1 MIEVDR
7 LSLSVAEEKKA
18 SFQNAEKMK
27 GERTENMNQWKKRVT
42 ALGLAGM
49 LAVTGL
55 TGCGSMN
62 NDDVVATV
70 GESEIKLGVANFYAR
85 MQQAQYET
93 YYAGMMGTTGEELW
107 AKETDGKTYEQSVKS
122 DMIKS
127 LENIYIL
134 EQHASEYDVVLSE
147 DEKKAIDKAAE
158 EFDENNAL
166 EDKEA
171 VSGYNK
177 YVKKV
182 LELITIQ
189 SKMEDAMTAD
199 VDTEVSDD
207 EAAQKA
213 MKYVFYSYTKD
224 ENDSTSTMS
233 ETEKTEVKK
242 KATDFAEKLKNS
254 DTKDIDA
261 VASEAGMEVQTA
273 TFDSES
279 TSPNADLV
287 KAADALTAEGDV
299 TDAIET
305 DSGIY
310 VAKVTS
316 FLDRTATD
324 AKKQSIVEER
334 KKDQYDDLLKKWR
347 KKTDINLNKRVWKK
361 VDFQKQ
367 GVTVKDT
374 SGNTEE
380 SAE

>member
-1 MIEVDR
+1 
-7 LSLSVAEEKKA
+7 
-18 SFQNAEKMK
+18 MK

-127 LENIYIL
+127 LENMYIL

-254 DTKDIDA
+254 DTKDIDG

-287 KAADALTAEGDV
+287 KVADALTAEGDV

>member
-1 MIEVDR
+1 
-7 LSLSVAEEKKA
+7 
-18 SFQNAEKMK
+18 MK

-127 LENIYIL
+127 LENMYIL

-207 EAAQKA
+207 EAAQKT

-261 VASEAGMEVQTA
+261 VANEAGMEVQTA

>member
-1 MIEVDR
+1 
-7 LSLSVAEEKKA
+7 
-18 SFQNAEKMK
+18 
-27 GERTENMNQWKKRVT
+27 MNQWKKRVT
-42 ALGLAGM
+42 ALGMAGM

-122 DMIKS
+122 NMIKS
-127 LENIYIL
+127 LENMYIL
-134 EQHASEYDVVLSE
+134 EQHASEYDVALSE

-182 LELITIQ
+182 LELLTIQ
-189 SKMEDAMTAD
+189 SKMEDVMTAD

-207 EAAQKA
+207 EAAQKS

-233 ETEKTEVKK
+233 EIEKTEAKQ

-261 VASEAGMEVQTA
+261 VANEAGMEVQTA

-334 KKDQYDDLLKKWR
+334 KQDQYDAFLKKWR
-347 KKTDINLNKRVWKK
+347 KKTDIDLNKRVWKK

-374 SGNTEE
+374 SSNAEE

>member
-1 MIEVDR
+1 
-7 LSLSVAEEKKA
+7 
-18 SFQNAEKMK
+18 MK

-127 LENIYIL
+127 LENMYIL

-189 SKMEDAMTAD
+189 SKMEDAMTAN

-287 KAADALTAEGDV
+287 KVADALTAEGDV

>member
-1 MIEVDR
+1 
-7 LSLSVAEEKKA
+7 
-18 SFQNAEKMK
+18 MK

-134 EQHASEYDVVLSE
+134 EQHTSEYEVVLSE

-182 LELITIQ
+182 LELLTIQ

-261 VASEAGMEVQTA
+261 VANEAGMEVQTA

>member
-1 MIEVDR
+1 
-7 LSLSVAEEKKA
+7 
-18 SFQNAEKMK
+18 MK

-122 DMIKS
+122 NMIKS
-127 LENIYIL
+127 LENMYIL
-134 EQHASEYDVVLSE
+134 EQHASEYDVALSE

-182 LELITIQ
+182 LELLTIQ
-189 SKMEDAMTAD
+189 SKMEDVMTAD

-233 ETEKTEVKK
+233 EIEKTEAKQ

-261 VASEAGMEVQTA
+261 VANEAGMEVQTA

-287 KAADALTAEGDV
+287 KAADALLIIYIVQRPLPLGGGARRRCAESV
-299 TDAIET
+299 
-305 DSGIY
+305 S
-310 VAKVTS
+310 
-316 FLDRTATD
+316 
-324 AKKQSIVEER
+324 
-334 KKDQYDDLLKKWR
+334 
-347 KKTDINLNKRVWKK
+347 
-361 VDFQKQ
+361 KQ
-367 GVTVKDT
+367 GLISSKKLADVYK
-374 SGNTEE
+374 SEKRAKNL
-380 SAE
+380 

>member
-1 MIEVDR
+1 
-7 LSLSVAEEKKA
+7 
-18 SFQNAEKMK
+18 
-27 GERTENMNQWKKRVT
+27 
-42 ALGLAGM
+42 
-49 LAVTGL
+49 
-55 TGCGSMN
+55 
-62 NDDVVATV
+62 
-70 GESEIKLGVANFYAR
+70 
-85 MQQAQYET
+85 
-93 YYAGMMGTTGEELW
+93 
-107 AKETDGKTYEQSVKS
+107 
-122 DMIKS
+122 
-127 LENIYIL
+127 
-134 EQHASEYDVVLSE
+134 
-147 DEKKAIDKAAE
+147 
-158 EFDENNAL
+158 
-166 EDKEA
+166 
-171 VSGYNK
+171 
-177 YVKKV
+177 
-182 LELITIQ
+182 
-189 SKMEDAMTAD
+189 MTAD

-261 VASEAGMEVQTA
+261 VANEAGMEVQTA

-287 KAADALTAEGDV
+287 KA

>member
-1 MIEVDR
+1 
-7 LSLSVAEEKKA
+7 
-18 SFQNAEKMK
+18 
-27 GERTENMNQWKKRVT
+27 MNQWKKRVT

-122 DMIKS
+122 NMIKS
-127 LENIYIL
+127 LENMYIL
-134 EQHASEYDVVLSE
+134 EQHASEYDVALSE

-182 LELITIQ
+182 LELLTIQ
-189 SKMEDAMTAD
+189 SKMEDVMTAD

-207 EAAQKA
+207 ETAQKS

-224 ENDSTSTMS
+224 ENDSISTMS
-233 ETEKTEVKK
+233 EIEKTEAKQ

-261 VASEAGMEVQTA
+261 VANEAGMEVQTA

-334 KKDQYDDLLKKWR
+334 KQDQYDAFLKKWR
-347 KKTDINLNKRVWKK
+347 KKTNIDLNKRVWKK

-374 SGNTEE
+374 SSNAEE

>member
-1 MIEVDR
+1 
-7 LSLSVAEEKKA
+7 
-18 SFQNAEKMK
+18 MK

-122 DMIKS
+122 NMIKS
-127 LENIYIL
+127 LENMYIL
-134 EQHASEYDVVLSE
+134 EQHASEYDVALSE

-182 LELITIQ
+182 LELLTIQ
-189 SKMEDAMTAD
+189 SKMEDVMTAD

-233 ETEKTEVKK
+233 EIEKTEAKQ

-261 VASEAGMEVQTA
+261 VANEAGMEVQTA

>member
-1 MIEVDR
+1 
-7 LSLSVAEEKKA
+7 
-18 SFQNAEKMK
+18 
-27 GERTENMNQWKKRVT
+27 MNQWKKRVT

-127 LENIYIL
+127 LENMYIL

-182 LELITIQ
+182 LELLTIQ

-261 VASEAGMEVQTA
+261 AANEADMEVQTA

>member
-1 MIEVDR
+1 
-7 LSLSVAEEKKA
+7 
-18 SFQNAEKMK
+18 MK

-134 EQHASEYDVVLSE
+134 EQHASEYEVVLSE

-182 LELITIQ
+182 LELLTIQ
-189 SKMEDAMTAD
+189 SKMEDVMTAD

-261 VASEAGMEVQTA
+261 VANEAGMEVQTA

-334 KKDQYDDLLKKWR
+334 KKDQYDNLLKKWR

>member
-1 MIEVDR
+1 
-7 LSLSVAEEKKA
+7 
-18 SFQNAEKMK
+18 
-27 GERTENMNQWKKRVT
+27 MNQWKKRVT

-147 DEKKAIDKAAE
+147 DEKKAIEKAAE

-182 LELITIQ
+182 LELLTIQ

-261 VASEAGMEVQTA
+261 VANEADMEVQTA

>member
-1 MIEVDR
+1 
-7 LSLSVAEEKKA
+7 
-18 SFQNAEKMK
+18 
-27 GERTENMNQWKKRVT
+27 MNQWKKRVT

-70 GESEIKLGVANFYAR
+70 GESKIKLGVANFYAR

-122 DMIKS
+122 DIIKS

-261 VASEAGMEVQTA
+261 VANEADMEVQTA

>member
-1 MIEVDR
+1 
-7 LSLSVAEEKKA
+7 
-18 SFQNAEKMK
+18 MK

-127 LENIYIL
+127 LENMYIL

-147 DEKKAIDKAAE
+147 DGKKAIDKAAE

-261 VASEAGMEVQTA
+261 VANEAGMEVQTA

>member
-1 MIEVDR
+1 
-7 LSLSVAEEKKA
+7 
-18 SFQNAEKMK
+18 MK

-122 DMIKS
+122 NMIKS
-127 LENIYIL
+127 LENMYIL
-134 EQHASEYDVVLSE
+134 EQHASEYDVALSE

-182 LELITIQ
+182 LELLTIQ
-189 SKMEDAMTAD
+189 SKMEDVMTAD

-207 EAAQKA
+207 ETAQKA

-233 ETEKTEVKK
+233 EIEKTEAKQ

-261 VASEAGMEVQTA
+261 VANEAGMEVQTA

-334 KKDQYDDLLKKWR
+334 KQDQYDAFLKKWR
-347 KKTDINLNKRVWKK
+347 KKTNIDLNKRVWKK

-374 SGNTEE
+374 SSNAEE

>member
-1 MIEVDR
+1 
-7 LSLSVAEEKKA
+7 
-18 SFQNAEKMK
+18 
-27 GERTENMNQWKKRVT
+27 MNQWKKRVT

-127 LENIYIL
+127 LENMYIL

-182 LELITIQ
+182 LELLTIQ

-261 VASEAGMEVQTA
+261 AANEAGMEVQTA

>member
-1 MIEVDR
+1 
-7 LSLSVAEEKKA
+7 
-18 SFQNAEKMK
+18 
-27 GERTENMNQWKKRVT
+27 MNQWKKRVT

-122 DMIKS
+122 NMIKS
-127 LENIYIL
+127 LENMYIL
-134 EQHASEYDVVLSE
+134 EQHASEYDVALSE

-182 LELITIQ
+182 LELLTIQ
-189 SKMEDAMTAD
+189 SKMEDVMTAD

-224 ENDSTSTMS
+224 ENDSTPTMS
-233 ETEKTEVKK
+233 EIEKTEAKQ

-261 VASEAGMEVQTA
+261 VANEAGMEVQTA

-334 KKDQYDDLLKKWR
+334 KQDQYDAFLKKWR
-347 KKTDINLNKRVWKK
+347 KKTNIDLNKRVWKK

-374 SGNTEE
+374 SSNAEG

>member
-1 MIEVDR
+1 
-7 LSLSVAEEKKA
+7 
-18 SFQNAEKMK
+18 
-27 GERTENMNQWKKRVT
+27 MNQWKKRVT

-127 LENIYIL
+127 LENMYIL
-134 EQHASEYDVVLSE
+134 EQHASEYDVALSE
-147 DEKKAIDKAAE
+147 DEKKAIDEAAE

-171 VSGYNK
+171 VSGYAK

-182 LELITIQ
+182 LELVTIQ
-189 SKMEDAMTAD
+189 SKMEDVMTAD

-207 EAAQKA
+207 EAAQKS
-213 MKYVFYSYTKD
+213 MKYVFYSYTKN

-233 ETEKTEVKK
+233 ETEKTEAKQ
-242 KATDFAEKLKNS
+242 KANDFAEKLKNS

-261 VASEAGMEVQTA
+261 VANEAGMEVQTA

-334 KKDQYDDLLKKWR
+334 KKDQYDALLKKWR
-347 KKTDINLNKRVWKK
+347 KKTDIDLNKRVWKK

>member
-1 MIEVDR
+1 
-7 LSLSVAEEKKA
+7 
-18 SFQNAEKMK
+18 MK

-122 DMIKS
+122 NMIKS
-127 LENIYIL
+127 LENMYIL
-134 EQHASEYDVVLSE
+134 EQHASEYDVALSE

-182 LELITIQ
+182 LELLTIQ
-189 SKMEDAMTAD
+189 SKMEDVMTAD

-207 EAAQKA
+207 EAAQKS

-233 ETEKTEVKK
+233 EIEKTEAKQ

-261 VASEAGMEVQTA
+261 VANEAGMEVQTA

-310 VAKVTS
+310 VAKVTN

-334 KKDQYDDLLKKWR
+334 KQDQYDAFLKKWR
-347 KKTDINLNKRVWKK
+347 KKTDIDLNKRVWKK

-374 SGNTEE
+374 SGNAEE

>member
-1 MIEVDR
+1 
-7 LSLSVAEEKKA
+7 
-18 SFQNAEKMK
+18 
-27 GERTENMNQWKKRVT
+27 MNQWKKRVT

-122 DMIKS
+122 NMIKS
-127 LENIYIL
+127 LENMYIL
-134 EQHASEYDVVLSE
+134 EQHASEYDVALSE

-158 EFDENNAL
+158 KFDENNAL

-182 LELITIQ
+182 LELLTIQ
-189 SKMEDAMTAD
+189 SKMEDVMTAD

-207 EAAQKA
+207 EAAQKS

-233 ETEKTEVKK
+233 EIEKTEAKQ

-261 VASEAGMEVQTA
+261 VANEAGMEVQTA

-334 KKDQYDDLLKKWR
+334 KQDQYDAFLKKWR
-347 KKTDINLNKRVWKK
+347 KKTNIDLNKRVWKK

-374 SGNTEE
+374 SSNAEE

>member
-1 MIEVDR
+1 
-7 LSLSVAEEKKA
+7 
-18 SFQNAEKMK
+18 MK

-93 YYAGMMGTTGEELW
+93 YYAGMMGTTGKELW

-127 LENIYIL
+127 LENMYIL

-182 LELITIQ
+182 LELLTIQ

-261 VASEAGMEVQTA
+261 AANEAGMEVQTA

>member
-1 MIEVDR
+1 
-7 LSLSVAEEKKA
+7 
-18 SFQNAEKMK
+18 
-27 GERTENMNQWKKRVT
+27 MNQWKKRVT

-70 GESEIKLGVANFYAR
+70 GENEIKLGVANFYAR

-122 DMIKS
+122 DIIKS

-261 VASEAGMEVQTA
+261 AANEADMEVQTA

>member
-1 MIEVDR
+1 
-7 LSLSVAEEKKA
+7 
-18 SFQNAEKMK
+18 
-27 GERTENMNQWKKRVT
+27 MNQWKKRVT
-42 ALGLAGM
+42 ALGMAGM

-55 TGCGSMN
+55 TGCGAMN

-70 GESEIKLGVANFYAR
+70 GKSEIKLGVANFYAR

-127 LENIYIL
+127 LENMYIL

-182 LELITIQ
+182 LELLTIQ

-233 ETEKTEVKK
+233 ETEKTEAKQ
-242 KATDFAEKLKNS
+242 KANDFAEKLKNS

-261 VASEAGMEVQTA
+261 VAKEAGMEVQTA

-287 KAADALTAEGDV
+287 KAADTLAAEGDV

-324 AKKQSIVEER
+324 AKKKSIVEER
-334 KKDQYDDLLKKWR
+334 KQDQYDTLLKKWR
-347 KKTDINLNKRVWKK
+347 KKTDIDLNKRVWKK

>member
-1 MIEVDR
+1 
-7 LSLSVAEEKKA
+7 
-18 SFQNAEKMK
+18 
-27 GERTENMNQWKKRVT
+27 MNQWKKRVT

-127 LENIYIL
+127 LENMYIL

-182 LELITIQ
+182 LELLTIQ

-242 KATDFAEKLKNS
+242 RATDFAEKLKNS

-279 TSPNADLV
+279 TSPTADLV

>member
-1 MIEVDR
+1 
-7 LSLSVAEEKKA
+7 
-18 SFQNAEKMK
+18 MK

-127 LENIYIL
+127 LENMYIL

-182 LELITIQ
+182 LELLTIQ

-261 VASEAGMEVQTA
+261 AANEAGMEVQTA

>member
-1 MIEVDR
+1 
-7 LSLSVAEEKKA
+7 
-18 SFQNAEKMK
+18 MK

-127 LENIYIL
+127 LENMYIL

-182 LELITIQ
+182 LELLTIQ
-189 SKMEDAMTAD
+189 SKMEDVMTAD

-207 EAAQKA
+207 EAAQKS

-233 ETEKTEVKK
+233 EIEKTEAKQ

-261 VASEAGMEVQTA
+261 VANEAGMEVQTA

-334 KKDQYDDLLKKWR
+334 KQDQYDAFLKKWR
-347 KKTDINLNKRVWKK
+347 KKTNIDLNKRVWKK

-374 SGNTEE
+374 SSNAEE

>member
-1 MIEVDR
+1 
-7 LSLSVAEEKKA
+7 
-18 SFQNAEKMK
+18 
-27 GERTENMNQWKKRVT
+27 MNQWKKRVT

-70 GESEIKLGVANFYAR
+70 GENEIKLGVANFYAR

-122 DMIKS
+122 DIIKS

-182 LELITIQ
+182 LELLTIQ

-261 VASEAGMEVQTA
+261 VANEADMEVQTA

>member
-1 MIEVDR
+1 
-7 LSLSVAEEKKA
+7 
-18 SFQNAEKMK
+18 
-27 GERTENMNQWKKRVT
+27 MNQWKKRVT

-127 LENIYIL
+127 LENMYIL
-134 EQHASEYDVVLSE
+134 EQHASEYEVVLSE

-287 KAADALTAEGDV
+287 KAADTLTAEGDV

>member
-1 MIEVDR
+1 
-7 LSLSVAEEKKA
+7 
-18 SFQNAEKMK
+18 MK

-127 LENIYIL
+127 LENMYIL

-158 EFDENNAL
+158 KFDENNAL

-279 TSPNADLV
+279 TSPNTDLV

-334 KKDQYDDLLKKWR
+334 KKDQYDDFLKKWR

>member
-1 MIEVDR
+1 
-7 LSLSVAEEKKA
+7 
-18 SFQNAEKMK
+18 
-27 GERTENMNQWKKRVT
+27 MNQWKKRVT

-127 LENIYIL
+127 LENMYIL

-182 LELITIQ
+182 LELLTIQ

-261 VASEAGMEVQTA
+261 VANEAGMEVQTA

-334 KKDQYDDLLKKWR
+334 KKDQYDDFLKKWR

>member
-1 MIEVDR
+1 
-7 LSLSVAEEKKA
+7 
-18 SFQNAEKMK
+18 MK
-27 GERTENMNQWKKRVT
+27 GERTGNMNQWKKRVT

-127 LENIYIL
+127 LENMYIL

-189 SKMEDAMTAD
+189 SKMEDVMTAD

>member
-1 MIEVDR
+1 
-7 LSLSVAEEKKA
+7 
-18 SFQNAEKMK
+18 
-27 GERTENMNQWKKRVT
+27 MNQWKKRVT

-127 LENIYIL
+127 LENMYIL

-182 LELITIQ
+182 LELLTIQ

-199 VDTEVSDD
+199 VDTEVSDN
-207 EAAQKA
+207 EAAQKS

-233 ETEKTEVKK
+233 EIEKTEAKQ

-261 VASEAGMEVQTA
+261 VANEAGMEVQTA

>member
-1 MIEVDR
+1 
-7 LSLSVAEEKKA
+7 
-18 SFQNAEKMK
+18 MK

-134 EQHASEYDVVLSE
+134 EQHASEYEVVLSE

-182 LELITIQ
+182 LELLTIQ

-261 VASEAGMEVQTA
+261 VANEAGMEVQTA

-287 KAADALTAEGDV
+287 KAADVLTAEGDV

>member
-1 MIEVDR
+1 
-7 LSLSVAEEKKA
+7 
-18 SFQNAEKMK
+18 
-27 GERTENMNQWKKRVT
+27 MNQWKKRVT

-70 GESEIKLGVANFYAR
+70 GENEIKLGVANFYAR

-122 DMIKS
+122 DIIKS

-182 LELITIQ
+182 LELLTIQ

-242 KATDFAEKLKNS
+242 KTTDFAEKLKNS

-261 VASEAGMEVQTA
+261 AANEADMEVQTA

>member
-1 MIEVDR
+1 
-7 LSLSVAEEKKA
+7 
-18 SFQNAEKMK
+18 
-27 GERTENMNQWKKRVT
+27 MNQWKKRVT

-49 LAVTGL
+49 LAITGL

-127 LENIYIL
+127 LENMYIL

-207 EAAQKA
+207 EAAQKT

-261 VASEAGMEVQTA
+261 VANEAGMEVQTA

>member
-1 MIEVDR
+1 
-7 LSLSVAEEKKA
+7 
-18 SFQNAEKMK
+18 
-27 GERTENMNQWKKRVT
+27 MNQWKKRVT

-127 LENIYIL
+127 LENMYIL
-134 EQHASEYDVVLSE
+134 EQHASEYDVVVSE
-147 DEKKAIDKAAE
+147 DEKKAIEKAAE

-171 VSGYNK
+171 VSGHNK

-182 LELITIQ
+182 LELLTIQ

>member
-1 MIEVDR
+1 
-7 LSLSVAEEKKA
+7 
-18 SFQNAEKMK
+18 
-27 GERTENMNQWKKRVT
+27 
-42 ALGLAGM
+42 
-49 LAVTGL
+49 
-55 TGCGSMN
+55 
-62 NDDVVATV
+62 
-70 GESEIKLGVANFYAR
+70 
-85 MQQAQYET
+85 
-93 YYAGMMGTTGEELW
+93 
-107 AKETDGKTYEQSVKS
+107 
-122 DMIKS
+122 
-127 LENIYIL
+127 
-134 EQHASEYDVVLSE
+134 
-147 DEKKAIDKAAE
+147 
-158 EFDENNAL
+158 
-166 EDKEA
+166 
-171 VSGYNK
+171 
-177 YVKKV
+177 
-182 LELITIQ
+182 
-189 SKMEDAMTAD
+189 MTAD

-233 ETEKTEVKK
+233 ETEKTEAKQ
-242 KATDFAEKLKNS
+242 KANDFAEKLKNS

-261 VASEAGMEVQTA
+261 VAKEAGMEVQTA

-287 KAADALTAEGDV
+287 KAADTLAAEGDV

-324 AKKQSIVEER
+324 AKKKSIVEER
-334 KKDQYDDLLKKWR
+334 KQDQYDTLLKKWR
-347 KKTDINLNKRVWKK
+347 KKTDIDLNKRVWKK